1 MGSASTDS
9 YSGILFSDNLST
21 SPTAASSTYL
31 LTNPSQDQQRRDG
44 NQLPTTCEPRFCPLP
59 TAAASEH
66 HQAVAIL
73 GDPSFARANAAKQR
87 YLRLGHS
94 TSSYI
99 NSSFSEMLPQHSN
112 SPAHKATPSRRRQNR
127 PPSTRS
133 PASKTYASE
142 SDMPSELPFPI
153 EMPNGSGSPFATPQ
167 KSASNSPAPQPQSQS
182 VNVRPKARNG
192 NKPRPKSGFAPPSPG
207 PVKQSRR
214 TPPNAVPG
222 KLPTATAFAGATFHA
237 SPAPSSLPI
246 PSFLAKAMDSPQVKD
261 SGRANQQPSPP
272 LSESEAPTPRQASV
286 LAREVTREESPLDF
300 FFNKVRDEKEQA
312 RRASFANAPVYRP
325 GPYSPPNNHVQSPPQ
340 PKTVPNKPPTILSRR
355 DLHQR
360 NSSAGRISPTE
371 LDGTP
376 GRPMGPAFSTPYNE
390 RMRAARSGD
399 KQAASALQQ
408 APDQGFTHQPP
419 AADVGDRTEALKR
432 FLAVGS
438 PSPPAPSQ
446 TAPENNFPAGMVAQR
461 LFGGP
466 APRPQQ
472 QPYVPQPTGDSMSPR
487 SQSPRSQD
495 LQRVEEGLRRILK
508 LESGGTTLSS

>member
-1 MGSASTDS
+1 
-9 YSGILFSDNLST
+9 
-21 SPTAASSTYL
+21 
-31 LTNPSQDQQRRDG
+31 
-44 NQLPTTCEPRFCPLP
+44 
-59 TAAASEH
+59 
-66 HQAVAIL
+66 
-73 GDPSFARANAAKQR
+73 
-87 YLRLGHS
+87 
-94 TSSYI
+94 
-99 NSSFSEMLPQHSN
+99 MLPQYSD
-112 SPAHKATPSRRRQNR
+112 SSAHKATPARRRQNR

-142 SDMPSELPFPI
+142 SDIPSELQFPI
-153 EMPNGSGSPFATPQ
+153 EMPHGNGSPFATPQ
-167 KSASNSPAPQPQSQS
+167 KSASNSPAPQSQSQS

-207 PVKQSRR
+207 PAKQSRR
-214 TPPNAVPG
+214 TPPNTLPAKP
-222 KLPTATAFAGATFHA
+222 PTATAFAGATFHA

-246 PSFLAKAMDSPQVKD
+246 PSFLAKAMDSPQVRD

-272 LSESEAPTPRQASV
+272 VSDSEAPTPRQASI

-300 FFNKVRDEKEQA
+300 LFKKDRDEKEHA
-312 RRASFANAPVYRP
+312 RRTSFANVLTYPP

-340 PKTVPNKPPTILSRR
+340 PQTVPIKQSTILSRR
-355 DLHQR
+355 DFLQR
-360 NSSAGRISPTE
+360 NASAGRISATE

-376 GRPMGPAFSTPYNE
+376 GRPMGPAFSTPYAE

-399 KQAASALQQ
+399 KQAELIPSAMQHDPSRSFAQ
-408 APDQGFTHQPP
+408 QPP

-438 PSPPAPSQ
+438 PPPQAPSQ
-446 TAPENNFPAGMVAQR
+446 ASPENNVPSGMVPQR
-461 LFGGP
+461 LFSGSV
-466 APRPQQ
+466 PRPQQ
-472 QPYVPQPTGDSMSPR
+472 PPYVSQPTGDSMSPR